1 MKYIELT
8 QNKKAIVDDEDF
20 EYLNQWKWHIK
31 NNGRKKVYYA
41 VRGIWDNERNNNRF
55 VRMHREILKAS
66 KDLEIDHI
74 NGNGLDNR
82 RCNLRICNGTQ
93 NKGNIKMWENN
104 TSGYKGV
111 GYMKK
116 LKKWRARIHFE
127 NKEFHLGLFETPQD
141 AARAYNQAAL
151 KYFGEFA
158 LLNQI

>member
-8 QNKKAIVDDEDF
+8 QNKKAIVDDGDF

-41 VRGIWDNERNNNRF
+41 VRGIWDNKRNNNRF

-93 NKGNIKMWENN
+93 NKGNIKMWKNN

-111 GYMKK
+111 GYMKR
-116 LKKWRARIHFE
+116 LKKWRARIRFE
-127 NKEFHLGLFETPQD
+127 NKEFHLGLFETPQE

-158 LLNQI
+158 LINTI